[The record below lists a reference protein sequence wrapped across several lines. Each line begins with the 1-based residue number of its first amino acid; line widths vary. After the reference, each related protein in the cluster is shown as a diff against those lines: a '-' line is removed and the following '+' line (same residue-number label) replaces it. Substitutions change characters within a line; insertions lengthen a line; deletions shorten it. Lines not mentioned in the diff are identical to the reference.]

1 MELSSEDRAA
11 LGVALNEAALLGVEV
26 DRGTRHAAATLAV
39 LSLPMEGPEPED
51 RRVQLV
57 LESVGRFAASLRL
70 GRWDD
75 GNAAVLPFLLE
86 ELLPTVQSFGGLP
99 IYGWEF
105 FDVAERTFPALAH
118 RLSLDVQLG
127 LDGAAH
133 SLFLF
138 QEGPDRH
145 LDLWLWF
152 DRFTIRDPVGRVISL
167 ADFTAGGRRWWDA
180 FNKHDPRIQGHG
192 MFPLS

>member
-75 GNAAVLPFLLE
+75 GNAAGCRSSLRNSCQPSRVL
-86 ELLPTVQSFGGLP
+86 GGC
-99 IYGWEF
+99 
-105 FDVAERTFPALAH
+105 R
-118 RLSLDVQLG
+118 SM
-127 LDGAAH
+127 DG
-133 SLFLF
+133 SSSTSPK
-138 QEGPDRH
+138 G
-145 LDLWLWF
+145 
-152 DRFTIRDPVGRVISL
+152 RF
-167 ADFTAGGRRWWDA
+167 RR
-180 FNKHDPRIQGHG
+180 
-192 MFPLS
+192 